1 MVRRRLVR
9 HRPSGRTEPNMT
21 LDDQQ
26 AAGASSPELP
36 DKPRFISPYTI
47 VATIV
52 MIALALLGAAI
63 TVADATWA
71 SRYWLLLVP
80 IYGLI
85 CIVTAWRRHGASSNA
100 VGRQILHWICVA
112 IAIAIDFA
120 YLQASGQQTS
130 TGTGLSSLL
139 ILALGCL
146 LAGVHMDWLFALVG
160 LLLLVTVF
168 VVAVAQEYIMLI
180 FAMGLIVAIVVLAA
194 PRLFRKWARRT
205 AD

>member
-1 MVRRRLVR
+1 MSHEV
-9 HRPSGRTEPNMT
+9 
-21 LDDQQ
+21 QQ
-26 AAGASSPELP
+26 AVSESSPEAP
-36 DKPRFISPYTI
+36 GKPRLVSSYTI

-85 CIVTAWRRHGASSNA
+85 SIVTAWRRHGASSNA
-100 VGRQILHWICVA
+100 FGRQILHWICVA
-112 IAIAIDFA
+112 VAIAIDFA

-146 LAGVHMDWLFALVG
+146 LAGIHMDWLFALVG

-168 VVAVAQEYIMLI
+168 VVAVAQEYTMLI
-180 FAMGLIVAIVVLAA
+180 FAVGLIVAIIVLVA
-194 PRLFRKWARRT
+194 PRLFRKWSRDT